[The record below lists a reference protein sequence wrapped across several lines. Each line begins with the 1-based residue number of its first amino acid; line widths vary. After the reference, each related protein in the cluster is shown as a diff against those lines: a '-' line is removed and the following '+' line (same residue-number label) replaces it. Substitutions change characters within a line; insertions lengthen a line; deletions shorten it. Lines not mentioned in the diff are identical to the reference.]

1 MPAARVIAVP
11 VTSLDRAKTRLAAV
25 LSPMER
31 AALTLAMLEDVLDA
45 ALAQEGWETWV
56 ASSDESVLEVSAR
69 RGARAFPEAAGSLLG
84 ALHLVEEEAGAASGE
99 LAVLLADVPLVS
111 ASTLRD
117 ALALDAAVVAAPAGS
132 DGGTNL
138 LVRGPPLVIPA
149 RFGPNS
155 FGRHRWAARR
165 ARVTFETV
173 EHPELSFDVDRPD
186 DLERLVLAGDG
197 TRSALVC
204 HDLGMTARLR
214 PARRA

>member
-1 MPAARVIAVP
+1 MVVP
-11 VTSLDRAKTRLAAV
+11 VKSLDGAKSRLAPA
-25 LSPMER
+25 LSPVER

-56 ASSDESVLEVSAR
+56 ASPDESVLEVSAR

-138 LVRGPPLVIPA
+138 LVRWPPLVIPA

-165 ARVTFETV
+165 ARVTFETA
-173 EHPELSFDVDRPD
+173 EHPELSFDVDRPE
-186 DLERLVLAGDG
+186 DLARLVRSGDW
-197 TRSALVC
+197 TRSASVC
-204 HDLGMTARLR
+204 RHVGVPDRLR